1 MLDKVV
7 LIGLR
12 SPEKK
17 SRYLH
22 ARTTLSQQR
31 GGSGRG
37 SRLAGALPARPARR
51 AAESQAS
58 GEGGCAAGSGKA
70 EWVEARVSGHAPEP
84 AGVQLPPPRPV
95 TPPGTEDPEGQL
107 WPPSQRRVTRDPSG
121 AAGLGARVHP
131 GSEGLLP
138 RSPRFPARASPTLRP
153 RFPHTNF
160 PPTCPLGSEARLLRA
175 PASGGLA
182 GQPPRP
188 ERCPEEG
195 WGSVPRGKHTPKP
208 ASEGSRVQALGE
220 ARWDKLGKPDR
231 ATFPGPYA
239 SLQSDPQHSPAAT
252 PGRRSS
258 DPVPASP
265 SRGPPKA
272 S

>member
-1 MLDKVV
+1 M
-7 LIGLR
+7 
-12 SPEKK
+12 
-17 SRYLH
+17 
-22 ARTTLSQQR
+22 TTLSQQR

-37 SRLAGALPARPARR
+37 SRLVGALPARPARR

-84 AGVQLPPPRPV
+84 RRGAAPASTPRNASRDGGPRGAAVVAKPVPGDPGPERSRRPGSSGPAGVGGAPPSVAPLPRSRLFYSKATVPAHKLSPDLSTWFGSPPASRARVRGSGWP
-95 TPPGTEDPEGQL
+95 TPPG
-107 WPPSQRRVTRDPSG
+107 RR
-121 AAGLGARVHP
+121 
-131 GSEGLLP
+131 E
-138 RSPRFPARASPTLRP
+138 
-153 RFPHTNF
+153 
-160 PPTCPLGSEARLLRA
+160 CPV
-175 PASGGLA
+175 
-182 GQPPRP
+182 
-188 ERCPEEG
+188 EG

-231 ATFPGPYA
+231 AMLPGPYA
-239 SLQSDPQHSPAAT
+239 SLQSDPQHAPAAT